1 MHSAARPNTDVT
13 ELLRRW
19 SDGEERA
26 LDRLTAVLYDRL
38 RTLAHQRL
46 QGERPNHTLNTT
58 ALVHEAYERLVDID
72 EMTWADRAHF
82 LAMASTVMR
91 RILVDYARKRQA
103 AKRAGRDR
111 EVTLKARLVPDD
123 RLDSMLDL
131 DDALDRLAEMHE
143 RPARAVEL
151 YYFGGMTLEEAGEIL
166 DTSAATV
173 LRDLR
178 FARAWLAREWER
190 TLVRERASDD
200 S

>member
-1 MHSAARPNTDVT
+1 MKQTANVT

-19 SDGEERA
+19 SEGEERA

-46 QGERPNHTLNTT
+46 QRERPNHTLNTT

-72 EMTWADRAHF
+72 NMTWADRAHF

-91 RILVDYARKRQA
+91 RILVDYARKRRA
-103 AKRAGRDR
+103 DKRAGRDR
-111 EVTLKARLVPDD
+111 EVTLEEQLVPDA
-123 RLDSMLDL
+123 RVESLLDL
-131 DDALDRLAEMHE
+131 DDALDRLAREHE

-166 DTSAATV
+166 EISAATV

-178 FARAWLAREWER
+178 FARAWLAREWTGSLGEIR
-190 TLVRERASDD
+190 GGNGQ
-200 S
+200 